1 MATTTKSKYIE
12 SHWLVFGVKGALA
25 SIAGLCLIL
34 NFSEVDLVTRLVGYF
49 MIALGTIELINVFH
63 RKRKQHAWGVPLAV
77 SIIELFVAATLLFAA
92 VPEFIMSL
100 FPGADYAQIQGGV
113 LTFRMVVLAVY
124 TLYASISSIV
134 IAFKSSTNKTDQF
147 IWLME
152 GMFGAI
158 MAFSMMGE
166 NGLDPNTHLRIF
178 GVYLLVKGLTDL
190 IFGAHSKE
198 LIDTAKAEKSA
209 KKLAKKAS
217 KK

>member
-1 MATTTKSKYIE
+1 MATTKRKYIE

-34 NFSEVDLVTRLVGYF
+34 SFAEVDLVTRMVGCF
-49 MIALGTIELINVFH
+49 MLGLGIMELLNVFH
-63 RKRKQHAWGVPLAV
+63 RKRKQHGWGIPLAV
-77 SIIELFVAATLLFAA
+77 SIVELFVAFTLLFAA
-92 VPEFIMSL
+92 VPEFILNL
-100 FPGADYAQIQGGV
+100 FPGANYADIQGGV
-113 LTFRMVVLAVY
+113 LAFRVVVLAIY
-124 TLYASISSIV
+124 TLYASVSSIF
-134 IAFKSSTNKTDQF
+134 IAFTSFTNKTDRF

-158 MAFSMMGE
+158 IAFAMMGE
-166 NGLDPNTHLRIF
+166 NGIDANTHLRIF

-190 IFGAHSKE
+190 IFGVHSKE
-198 LIDTAKAEKSA
+198 QLDAVAEEKAA